1 MSTTECNR
9 RMRKRERK
17 REREREHMGNERV
30 VIGSDDT
37 LGRRDEV
44 VDVGS
49 AHVDW
54 VPATE

>member
-1 MSTTECNR
+1 
-9 RMRKRERK
+9 MRKRERK